1 MADIVTKLSP
11 RPVGATVARFTDL
24 LAGKGVKVFAVI
36 DQAAA
41 AREAGL
47 DLRETVL
54 VIFGNPAAGTPVMA
68 ASPLSA
74 LDLPLKIVV
83 WDDAGQT
90 KVSYTAP
97 AAIGARYG
105 LPDNL
110 AANLAAINP
119 LTDALIAPYGVGGS
133 AASCCY
139 QAQFHD
145 HEGRSSY
152 ARAFLT

>member
-1 MADIVTKLSP
+1 
-11 RPVGATVARFTDL
+11 
-24 LAGKGVKVFAVI
+24 
-36 DQAAA
+36 
-41 AREAGL
+41 
-47 DLRETVL
+47 

-97 AAIGARYG
+97 AAIAARYG

-119 LTDALIAPYGVGGS
+119 LTDALIAP
-133 AASCCY
+133 
-139 QAQFHD
+139 
-145 HEGRSSY
+145 
-152 ARAFLT
+152 

>member
-11 RPVGATVARFTDL
+11 HPVTATVTRFTEL

-41 AREAGL
+41 AKEAGL

-54 VIFGNPAAGTPVMA
+54 VIFGSPAAGTPVMA
-68 ASPLSA
+68 AEPLSA

-105 LPDNL
+105 LPGNL
-110 AANLAAINP
+110 VANLAAINP
-119 LTDALIAPYGVGGS
+119 LTDALV
-133 AASCCY
+133 
-139 QAQFHD
+139 AQ
-145 HEGRSSY
+145 
-152 ARAFLT
+152 

>member
-1 MADIVTKLSP
+1 MPDVVTKLSP
-11 RPVGATVARFTDL
+11 RPVAVTVARFTEL

-54 VIFGNPAAGTPVMA
+54 VIFGSPAAGTPVMA
-68 ASPLSA
+68 AAPLSA
-74 LDLPLKIVV
+74 VDLPLKIVV

-97 AAIGARYG
+97 EAIGARYG
-105 LPDNL
+105 LPDSL

-119 LTDALIAPYGVGGS
+119 LTDALIAP
-133 AASCCY
+133 
-139 QAQFHD
+139 
-145 HEGRSSY
+145 
-152 ARAFLT
+152 

>member
-11 RPVGATVARFTDL
+11 RPVAATVARFTEL

-83 WDDAGQT
+83 WDDGGQT
-90 KVSYTAP
+90 KVSYVAP
-97 AAIGARYG
+97 TAIGARYD

-119 LTDALIAPYGVGGS
+119 LTDALVAN
-133 AASCCY
+133 
-139 QAQFHD
+139 
-145 HEGRSSY
+145 
-152 ARAFLT
+152 

>member
-11 RPVGATVARFTDL
+11 RPVAATVTRFTEL

-41 AREAGL
+41 AKEAGL

-54 VIFGNPAAGTPVMA
+54 VIFGSPAAGTPVMA
-68 ASPLSA
+68 AAPLSA

-105 LPDNL
+105 LPDSL

-119 LTDALIAPYGVGGS
+119 LTDALV
-133 AASCCY
+133 
-139 QAQFHD
+139 AQ
-145 HEGRSSY
+145 
-152 ARAFLT
+152 

>member
-11 RPVGATVARFTDL
+11 YPVTATVTRFTEL

-41 AREAGL
+41 AKEAGL
-47 DLRETVL
+47 DLRETML
-54 VIFGNPAAGTPVMA
+54 VIFGSPAAGTPVMA
-68 ASPLSA
+68 AEPLSA

-105 LPDNL
+105 LPDSL
-110 AANLAAINP
+110 AANLAAIHP
-119 LTDALIAPYGVGGS
+119 LTDALV
-133 AASCCY
+133 
-139 QAQFHD
+139 AQ
-145 HEGRSSY
+145 
-152 ARAFLT
+152 

>member
-11 RPVGATVARFTDL
+11 RPVAATVARFTEL
-24 LAGKGVKVFAVI
+24 LAGQGVKVFAVI

-41 AREAGL
+41 AKEAGL

-54 VIFGNPAAGTPVMA
+54 VIFGSPAAGTPVMA
-68 ASPLSA
+68 AAPLSA

-90 KVSYTAP
+90 KVSYTTP

-105 LPDNL
+105 LPDSL

-119 LTDALIAPYGVGGS
+119 LTDALVAP
-133 AASCCY
+133 
-139 QAQFHD
+139 
-145 HEGRSSY
+145 
-152 ARAFLT
+152 